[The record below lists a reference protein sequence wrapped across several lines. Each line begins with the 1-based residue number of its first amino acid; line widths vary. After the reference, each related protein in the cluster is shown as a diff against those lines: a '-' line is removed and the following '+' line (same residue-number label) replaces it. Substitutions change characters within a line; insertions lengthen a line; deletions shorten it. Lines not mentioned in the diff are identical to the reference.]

1 MANDSSR
8 RGNREIAIG
17 IGVGTAAGAAIGS
30 VMGDIGIGV
39 GVGLALGLA
48 AGSAWKLWRKPR
60 SRTVRPVRRPNP
72 TSSKRRPS

>member
-1 MANDSSR
+1 MADDSSR

-48 AGSAWKLWRKPR
+48 AGSAWKLSRKPR
-60 SRTVRPVRRPNP
+60 YRTARPVRRPER